1 MHFLNYRRSS
11 FVVFQIFKQAM
22 TNEQK
27 DKELLVNFIKE
38 SLQVEFIR
46 RSRRDSL
53 FSQFLDNQLGKLK
66 WSLKDAGSRVLS
78 NLLGTSYEPGSAED
92 RRFQVKDS
100 DNRREVNSIVDAIKR
115 LRLKPEQEQKVFMN
129 AMKEYSKSGYDAA
142 MRAVNDEI

>member
-1 MHFLNYRRSS
+1 VHFLNYRRSS
-11 FVVFQIFKQAM
+11 FVVFQIFKEAM
-22 TNEQK
+22 TNDQK

-66 WSLKDAGSRVLS
+66 WSLKDAGSRLLS
-78 NLLGTSYEPGSAED
+78 NLLGTSYEPGTAD
-92 RRFQVKDS
+92 RQSQVKDS
-100 DNRREVNSIVDAIKR
+100 DSRREVNSIVDAIKR

-129 AMKEYSKSGYDAA
+129 AMKEYSKRGYDAA
-142 MRAVNDEI
+142 MRAVDDEI